1 MEKSRWTSKFFKRFF
16 LNFMKVKIELFGAAR
31 DFSNQNLLELDLG
44 QKTTIKDIRNKI
56 IQYVEQKFN
65 GNENYIKIINSS
77 AFCSEKNNI
86 VSDNYKITNNEKI
99 GIIPP
104 IGGG

>member
-16 LNFMKVKIELFGAAR
+16 LNFMKVKIELFGATR

-56 IQYVEQKFN
+56 IQYVDQKFN

>member
-1 MEKSRWTSKFFKRFF
+1 
-16 LNFMKVKIELFGAAR
+16 MKVKIELFGAAR
-31 DFSNQNLLELDLG
+31 DFSDQSLLELDLG

-56 IQYVEQKFN
+56 IQYVDQKFN
-65 GNENYIKIINSS
+65 GNKNYIKIINSS

>member
-1 MEKSRWTSKFFKRFF
+1 
-16 LNFMKVKIELFGAAR
+16 MKVKIELFGAAR
-31 DFSNQNLLELDLG
+31 DFSDQSLLELDLG

-56 IQYVEQKFN
+56 IQYVDQKFH
-65 GNENYIKIINSS
+65 GNKNYIKIINSS
-77 AFCSEKNNI
+77 AFGSEKNNI

>member
-16 LNFMKVKIELFGAAR
+16 LNCMKVKIELFGATR

-56 IQYVEQKFN
+56 IQYVDQKFN

>member
-1 MEKSRWTSKFFKRFF
+1 
-16 LNFMKVKIELFGAAR
+16 MKVKIELFGAAR
-31 DFSNQNLLELDLG
+31 DFNDQNLLELDLG

-65 GNENYIKIINSS
+65 GNESYIKIINSS

>member
-1 MEKSRWTSKFFKRFF
+1 
-16 LNFMKVKIELFGAAR
+16 MKVKIELFGAAR
-31 DFSNQNLLELDLG
+31 DFSDQSLLELDLG

-56 IQYVEQKFN
+56 IQYVDQKFH

-77 AFCSEKNNI
+77 AFCSENNNI

>member
-1 MEKSRWTSKFFKRFF
+1 MEKSRWTSEFFKRFF
-16 LNFMKVKIELFGAAR
+16 LNFMKVKIELFGATR

-56 IQYVEQKFN
+56 IQYVDQKFN

>member
-1 MEKSRWTSKFFKRFF
+1 
-16 LNFMKVKIELFGAAR
+16 MKVKIELFGSAR
-31 DFSNQNLLELDLG
+31 DFSDQSLLELDLG

-56 IQYVEQKFN
+56 IQYVDQKFN
-65 GNENYIKIINSS
+65 GNENYIIIINSS

>member
-1 MEKSRWTSKFFKRFF
+1 
-16 LNFMKVKIELFGAAR
+16 MKVKIELFGAAR
-31 DFSNQNLLELDLG
+31 DFSDQSLLELDLG

-56 IQYVEQKFN
+56 IHYVDQKFH

-77 AFCSEKNNI
+77 AFCSENNNI

>member
-1 MEKSRWTSKFFKRFF
+1 
-16 LNFMKVKIELFGAAR
+16 MKVKIELFGATR
-31 DFSNQNLLELDLG
+31 DFSEKNLLELDID
-44 QKTTIKDIRNKI
+44 QKSTIKDIRKKI
-56 IQYVEQKFN
+56 IQYLEEKFN
-65 GNENYIKIINSS
+65 GNEKFIKIVNSS

-86 VSDNYKITNNEKI
+86 ISDNYKITNNEKI

>member
-1 MEKSRWTSKFFKRFF
+1 
-16 LNFMKVKIELFGAAR
+16 MKVIIELFGATR
-31 DFSNQNLLELDLG
+31 DLSNHNLLELELD
-44 QKTTIKDIRNKI
+44 QKSTIKDIRNKI
-56 IQYVEQKFN
+56 IQHVDEKFN
-65 GNENYIKIINSS
+65 GNESYKKIINSS

>member
-1 MEKSRWTSKFFKRFF
+1 
-16 LNFMKVKIELFGAAR
+16 MKVKIELFGAAR
-31 DFSNQNLLELDLG
+31 DFSDQSLLELDLG

-56 IQYVEQKFN
+56 IQYVDQKFH

-86 VSDNYKITNNEKI
+86 VSDNYKICLLYTSPSPRDR
-99 GIIPP
+99 GRSRMPSSA
-104 IGGG
+104 

>member
-1 MEKSRWTSKFFKRFF
+1 
-16 LNFMKVKIELFGAAR
+16 MKVKIELFGAAR

-44 QKTTIKDIRNKI
+44 QKTTIKDIRIKI
-56 IQYVEQKFN
+56 IQYVDKKFN
-65 GNENYIKIINSS
+65 GNKNYIKIINSS

>member
-1 MEKSRWTSKFFKRFF
+1 
-16 LNFMKVKIELFGAAR
+16 MKVKIELFGAAR
-31 DFSNQNLLELDLG
+31 DFNDQNLLELDLG

-56 IQYVEQKFN
+56 IQYIDQKFN
-65 GNENYIKIINSS
+65 GNEIYIKIINSS

-104 IGGG
+104 SGGG